1 MTKKPVVQGI
11 QLTKEDFASGRHVRM
26 IEEAGLLHHVELTPE
41 ELRLRKRDEMI
52 AASPCPDMVWV
63 FGYGSLIW
71 NPAFD
76 FEARRVGILHG
87 YHRQFCFW
95 STVGRGTPDAPG
107 MMLALDR
114 GGSCKGVV
122 LGVRRER
129 SAEEL
134 KSVFMRELTGKTYFP
149 RLLRVNTPEGTV
161 SAISF
166 VANRESRNYAG
177 HRTPEE
183 IARHIARGCG
193 HLGLCQDYLFN
204 TTEHLDALGI
214 RDRRL
219 HELCRLVKAEQ
230 AKQ

>member
-1 MTKKPVVQGI
+1 MNSKPVVQGTL
-11 QLTKEDFASGRHVRM
+11 LTKEDFASGRHIRM
-26 IEEAGLLHHVELTPE
+26 IAEAGHLDHIDLSTDEY
-41 ELRLRKRDEMI
+41 RLATRDRMI
-52 AASPCPDMVWV
+52 ADSPGDTIWV

-76 FEARRVGILHG
+76 YDERRVGILRG
-87 YHRQFCFW
+87 YHRQFCFF
-95 STVGRGTPDAPG
+95 STTGRGTPEAPG

-129 SAEEL
+129 AAEEL
-134 KSVFMRELTGKTYFP
+134 TSVFMRELTSKTYSA
-149 RLLRVNTPEGTV
+149 RLTRVMTDEGPV

-166 VANRESRNYAG
+166 IANRDSRNYAG
-177 HRTPEE
+177 RRSSEE
-183 IARHIARGCG
+183 IARYIAQGCG
-193 HLGLCQDYLFN
+193 HLGPCQDYLFN

-219 HELCRLVKAEQ
+219 HELCRLVRAEL
-230 AKQ
+230 AGK